1 MLITIQANVV
11 VVSRHIVNVFPVV
24 FLYRCLSLKYSTK
37 LPSASVVIIFHN
49 EAWSTLLRTVHTVL
63 ARSPPEYLKEI
74 ILVDDHSNY
83 DGYGKS
89 VFPLPVTWYPFGR
102 GYRGPVRE
110 ATYLIHGKLKRVI
123 FQGKTLGKI

>member
-1 MLITIQANVV
+1 MSRYIAN
-11 VVSRHIVNVFPVV
+11 NVFPVV
-24 FLYRCLSLKYSTK
+24 FLHRCLSIKYPTK

-83 DGYGKS
+83 DGYGET
-89 VFPLPVTWYPFGR
+89 VCPLPVTCYQESR
-102 GYRGPVRE
+102 GD
-110 ATYLIHGKLKRVI
+110 LSS
-123 FQGKTLGKI
+123 